1 MTHTA
6 YCLRCKKQVGYHYDP
21 VNHWK
26 QLLLTIGTVGLW
38 LPMWICM
45 TYSPTKLCNDCNEPI
60 WDGIPAIRPQRG

>member
-1 MTHTA
+1 MTQTA
-6 YCLRCKKQVGYHYDP
+6 YCRRCRKQVGYHYDP

-45 TYSPTKLCNDCNEPI
+45 AFSPTKLCNDCNEPI
-60 WDGIPAIRPQRG
+60 WDGMPAIRPQRG